1 MSLPEITTYGRSRNG
16 SGPRMRALTWHN
28 GARVSIDHGDD
39 DALVAEAANQIADLS
54 SKAAGLVETIAALRD
69 ALERQRLELE
79 RTRALIPPKVPL
91 RIFGRGFVRFD
102 ADKSLWLLGKR
113 ETGWSAFGF
122 RLDSW
127 DDLFRRYDV
136 RVVECGADE
145 HGSWWAV
152 ENAQ

>member
-1 MSLPEITTYGRSRNG
+1 
-16 SGPRMRALTWHN
+16 MRALTWHN
-28 GARVSIDHGDD
+28 GARVSVDHGEDD
-39 DALVAEAANQIADLS
+39 SAVEAAANQIADLS
-54 SKAAGLVETIAALRD
+54 SKAAGLVDTIATLQD

-79 RTRALIPPKVPL
+79 RTRALVPPKAPI
-91 RIFGRGFVRFD
+91 RIFDRGFVRFD
-102 ADKSLWLLGKR
+102 ADKTLWLLGKR
-113 ETGWSAFGF
+113 ETGWASFGF

-152 ENAQ
+152 ENAS